1 MKTRSKEFLQGIDP
15 VILISFGLLIL
26 FGLVILQTASSVVSF
41 LEYKD
46 PYHYFLQQLIK
57 GVIPGIILFILFA
70 KTPYQWLRKVTFIG
84 FLIILCI
91 NCLVFIPS
99 FATTVNG
106 ATRWI
111 QIGGFSFQPSELL
124 KLALLLYLAMLLAK
138 FKKSINIPSTLFFV
152 LGVIGLSVGIVVTG
166 QSNLSTGILLTGISG
181 GMLFQSPLKLRYL
194 GVLALVGIVGAI
206 LFIRLEPYRWERAVI
221 YMQGQEQDK
230 TDKGYQIDQSLI
242 AVGSGGLMG
251 VGWSQSRQKF
261 LYLPEAKTDSIF
273 AIFGEEAGL
282 IGIIILLSIFTVTIL
297 RIIWLSANIK
307 DDFARYIL
315 IGAATWLSL
324 QIFFNIG
331 ATIKLIPVTGVTLP
345 FISYGS
351 TSILILC
358 VLFGIIAN
366 ISTHRK

>member
-1 MKTRSKEFLQGIDP
+1 MKTRSKEFLQGIDS

-70 KTPYQWLRKVTFIG
+70 KTPYRWLRKVTFIG
-84 FLIILCI
+84 FLVILGI

-166 QSNLSTGILLTGISG
+166 QSNLSTGILLGITNWH
-181 GMLFQSPLKLRYL
+181 
-194 GVLALVGIVGAI
+194 
-206 LFIRLEPYRWERAVI
+206 E
-221 YMQGQEQDK
+221 
-230 TDKGYQIDQSLI
+230 
-242 AVGSGGLMG
+242 
-251 VGWSQSRQKF
+251 
-261 LYLPEAKTDSIF
+261 
-273 AIFGEEAGL
+273 
-282 IGIIILLSIFTVTIL
+282 
-297 RIIWLSANIK
+297 
-307 DDFARYIL
+307 
-315 IGAATWLSL
+315 
-324 QIFFNIG
+324 
-331 ATIKLIPVTGVTLP
+331 
-345 FISYGS
+345 
-351 TSILILC
+351 
-358 VLFGIIAN
+358 
-366 ISTHRK
+366 

>member
-1 MKTRSKEFLQGIDP
+1 MRTKSKEFLQGIDP
-15 VILISFGLLIL
+15 IILISFGLLIL
-26 FGLVILQTASSVVSF
+26 FGLVILQTASSVISF

-46 PYHYFLQQLIK
+46 PYYYFLQQLIK
-57 GVIPGIILFILFA
+57 GVIPGIILFIVFA
-70 KTPYQWLRKVTFIG
+70 KFPYQWLRKFTFLG
-84 FLIILCI
+84 FLITLGI

-230 TDKGYQIDQSLI
+230 TGKGYHINQSLI

-282 IGIIILLSIFTVTIL
+282 IGITILMSIFGVAIF
-297 RIIWLSANIK
+297 RIIWLSTNIK

-315 IGAATWLSL
+315 IGAATWVSL

-366 ISTHRK
+366 ISTHRI

>member
-1 MKTRSKEFLQGIDP
+1 MKIKSNQFLQGIDP
-15 VILISFGLLIL
+15 TILISFGILIL

-57 GVIPGIILFILFA
+57 GVIPGILLFVVFA
-70 KTPYQWLRKVTFIG
+70 KIPYQWLRKVTFIG
-84 FLIILCI
+84 FLITIGI

-106 ATRWI
+106 ATRWV

-124 KLALLLYLAMLLAK
+124 KLALLLYLAMLLTK
-138 FKKSINIPSTLFFV
+138 FKKTINIPSALLFV
-152 LGVIGLSVGIVVTG
+152 LGVIALSVGLVIKG
-166 QSNLSTGILLTGISG
+166 QSNLSTGILLTAISG
-181 GMLFQSPLKLRYL
+181 SMLFQSSLKLKYL
-194 GVLALVGIVGAI
+194 GILAIIGVVGAL
-206 LFIRLEPYRWERAVI
+206 LFIRLEPYRWERTVI
-221 YMQGQEQDK
+221 YLQGQEQDK
-230 TDKGYQIDQSLI
+230 KDKGWQIDQSLI
-242 AVGSGGLMG
+242 AVGSGGVLG

-273 AIFGEEAGL
+273 AIFGEEAGF
-282 IGIIILLSIFTVTIL
+282 IGILLLLSVFAITIF
-297 RIIWLSANIK
+297 RIVWLSVHIK

-366 ISTHRK
+366 ISTHRI

>member
-84 FLIILCI
+84 FLIILGI

-124 KLALLLYLAMLLAK
+124 KLALLLYLSMLLAK
-138 FKKSINIPSTLFFV
+138 FKKTINIPSTLFFV
-152 LGVIGLSVGIVVTG
+152 LGVIGLSVGIVFTG

-181 GMLFQSPLKLRYL
+181 SMLFQSPLQFKYFAIFLL
-194 GVLALVGIVGAI
+194 IGVISASIFVISSS
-206 LFIRLEPYRWERAVI
+206 YRMKRVETFL
-221 YMQGQEQDK
+221 QGQEQDK

-242 AVGSGGLMG
+242 AVGSGGILG

-282 IGIIILLSIFTVTIL
+282 IGIIILMSIFGAAIF
-297 RIIWLSANIK
+297 RIIWLSVNIK

-366 ISTHRK
+366 ISTHRR

>member
-84 FLIILCI
+84 FLVILGI

>member
-1 MKTRSKEFLQGIDP
+1 MKTKSNQFLQGIDP
-15 VILISFGLLIL
+15 IILISFGILIL
-26 FGLVILQTASSVVSF
+26 LGLVILQTASSVISF

-46 PYHYFLQQLIK
+46 PYYYFVQQLIR
-57 GVIPGIILFILFA
+57 GVIPGIILFVIFA
-70 KTPYQWLRKVTFIG
+70 KFPYQWLRKLTLIG
-84 FLIILCI
+84 FLITLGI

-99 FATTVNG
+99 FATVING
-106 ATRWI
+106 ATRWV

-124 KLALLLYLAMLLAK
+124 KLALLLYLAILLTQ
-138 FKKSINIPSTLFFV
+138 FKHTINAPSKLFFV
-152 LGVIGLSVGIVVTG
+152 LGVIVLSVGLVVKG
-166 QSNLSTGILLTGISG
+166 QSNLSTGILLTAISG
-181 GMLFQSPLKLRYL
+181 SMLFQSSLKLKYL
-194 GVLALVGIVGAI
+194 GILVIIGIIGAL
-206 LFIRLEPYRWERAVI
+206 LFIRLEPYRWGRAI
-221 YMQGQEQDK
+221 TYLEGQEQDK
-230 TDKGYQIDQSLI
+230 LGKGYQIDQSLI
-242 AVGSGGLMG
+242 AVGSGGVLG
-251 VGWSQSRQKF
+251 LGWSQSRQKF
-261 LYLPEAKTDSIF
+261 LYVPEAKTDSIF

-282 IGIIILLSIFTVTIL
+282 IGITILMSIFAVTIF
-297 RIIWLSANIK
+297 RIIWLSVNVK

-366 ISTHRK
+366 ISTHRI

>member
-15 VILISFGLLIL
+15 IVLISFGLLIL
-26 FGLVILQTASSVVSF
+26 FGLVMLQTASSVISF

-46 PYHYFLQQLIK
+46 PYHYFIQQLIK
-57 GVIPGIILFILFA
+57 GVLPGIILFIIFA
-70 KTPYQWLRKVTFIG
+70 KFPYQWLRSLTFIG
-84 FLIILCI
+84 FLCTIGI
-91 NCLVFIPS
+91 NCLIFVPG
-99 FATTVNG
+99 FAATVNG

-111 QIGGFSFQPSELL
+111 EVGGFTFQPSELL
-124 KLALLLYLAMLLAK
+124 KLALLLYLAMLLSK
-138 FKKSINIPSTLFFV
+138 FKQHINILSTLFFV
-152 LGVIGLSVGIVVTG
+152 IAVIGLSVGLVVKG
-166 QSNLSTGILLTGISG
+166 QSNLSTGILLTAISG
-181 GMLFQSPLKLRYL
+181 SMLFQSPLKLRYL
-194 GVLALVGIVGAI
+194 GILLLIGIIGASI
-206 LFIRLEPYRWERAVI
+206 FVFSKDYRIKRVETFL
-221 YMQGQEQDK
+221 QGQEQDR
-230 TDKGYQIDQSLI
+230 TDKGYHIDQSLI
-242 AVGSGGLMG
+242 AVGSGGVWG

-261 LYLPEAKTDSIF
+261 LYLPEASTDSIF
-273 AIFGEEAGL
+273 AVFGEEAGL
-282 IGIIILLSIFTVTIL
+282 IGITILMSIFGVAIF
-297 RIIWLSANIK
+297 RIIWLSTRIK

-315 IGAATWLSL
+315 IGAATWVSL

>member
-1 MKTRSKEFLQGIDP
+1 MRTKSKQFLQGIDP
-15 VILISFGLLIL
+15 IILISFGLLIL
-26 FGLVILQTASSVVSF
+26 FGLVILQTASSVISF

-46 PYHYFLQQLIK
+46 PYYYFLQQLIK
-57 GVIPGIILFILFA
+57 GVIPGIILFIVFA
-70 KTPYQWLRKVTFIG
+70 KFPYQWLRKFTFIG
-84 FLIILCI
+84 FLITLGI
-91 NCLVFIPS
+91 NCLIFIPS
-99 FATTVNG
+99 FATIVNG

-124 KLALLLYLAMLLAK
+124 KLALLLYLAMLLTK
-138 FKKSINIPSTLFFV
+138 FKKSINVLSTLFFV
-152 LGVIGLSVGIVVTG
+152 LGVIGMSVGLVIIG
-166 QSNLSTGILLTGISG
+166 QSNLSTGILLTAISG
-181 GMLFQSPLKLRYL
+181 SMLFQSPLQLRYL
-194 GVLALVGIVGAI
+194 GILAIIGIIGAL
-206 LFIRLEPYRWERAVI
+206 LFIRLEPYRWSRAI
-221 YMQGQEQDK
+221 TYLEGQEQDK
-230 TDKGYQIDQSLI
+230 LGKGYQINQNLI
-242 AVGSGGLMG
+242 AVGSGGVLG

-282 IGIIILLSIFTVTIL
+282 IGITLLMSIFGVVIF
-297 RIIWLSANIK
+297 RIIWLSTNIK

-324 QIFFNIG
+324 QIFLNIG
-331 ATIKLIPVTGVTLP
+331 ATIKLIPLTGVTLP

-366 ISTHRK
+366 ISTNRI